1 MRKHHCVV
9 RWGGADWIQP
19 PRDSWMQT
27 VPKHWKEIT
36 CSHGLLPSKWV
47 GMPSIFYILLLINA
61 KARIQA
67 LFYFIIPHHI
77 PLLWCLYF
85 CAPNIQHASYH
96 NVRFKKKPSHT
107 SKKMT
112 ANLHA
117 LSLTWSCQA
126 NQKQNKKNIQERF
139 EVNSIIVSSMSDKTL
154 NVIMT

>member
-96 NVRFKKKPSHT
+96 NVRFKKTIPHEQENDSKSSCSITYMVLPSK
-107 SKKMT
+107 SKAKQEKDPGT
-112 ANLHA
+112 FWSKLHNCIKHV
-117 LSLTWSCQA
+117 W
-126 NQKQNKKNIQERF
+126 
-139 EVNSIIVSSMSDKTL
+139 
-154 NVIMT
+154 